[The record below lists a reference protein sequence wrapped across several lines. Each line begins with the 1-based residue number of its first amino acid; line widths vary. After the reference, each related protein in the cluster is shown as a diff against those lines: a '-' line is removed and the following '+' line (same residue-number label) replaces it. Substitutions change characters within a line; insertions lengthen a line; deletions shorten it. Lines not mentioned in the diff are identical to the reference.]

1 MEFILNR
8 TSGAFFETI
17 RPEIEKSFPVE
28 VLGYFPNQKEILLES
43 RHLGLKR
50 PEEVEKMAELLAKTA
65 DMLEKTVDIDRLFA
79 IAEGASE
86 LPEGSTLEKDSS
98 VSRKYIC
105 KKAEKR
111 PVIAVARDVSVLF
124 LL

>member
-1 MEFILNR
+1 MTMQKKMCIR
-8 TSGAFFETI
+8 D

-50 PEEVEKMAELLAKTA
+50 PEEVEKMAELLDKTA

-86 LPEGSTLEKDSS
+86 P
-98 VSRKYIC
+98 VSYTHLDVYKRQKPVYING
-105 KKAEKR
+105 
-111 PVIAVARDVSVLF
+111 LF
-124 LL
+124 